1 MIVKAPSLICYEMLP
16 FKPKALPKASFVCT
30 VGDGCTLD
38 GVAWT
43 VPSDVF
49 GVVWKEPVLTTLC
62 VSDPIKEKEQNA
74 LPVEESE

>member
-38 GVAWT
+38 GVA
-43 VPSDVF
+43 
-49 GVVWKEPVLTTLC
+49 
-62 VSDPIKEKEQNA
+62 
-74 LPVEESE
+74 